1 MSFRIKFIGA
11 VGTVTGSCHLVHHI
25 KSDSYYLI
33 DCGLYQ
39 GERGMRGLNLSRGES
54 DFAGIPA
61 SRIKAV
67 FLTHAHMDHCGLI
80 PRLYRLG
87 FSGPV
92 ICTRLTANCA
102 LESLRDTVR
111 NVDSFDADLY
121 GMADVDAIRFKCPD
135 DDPSY
140 TLGRIQNVPG
150 DTDLSYSLN
159 RTGHLAG
166 CVAVSLASFHGDR
179 KSCTITFGADLGPQ
193 FESGDL
199 SASLIK
205 PYQYPSHFT
214 QFLVLESTYGGK
226 PNRDP
231 LSYDRRM
238 AVLSDVLG
246 RALSP
251 ARGKN
256 PVVVMP
262 AFTLGRTQDLVVDL
276 AYLITRTDFVSRIGG
291 RAPTVVVDSKLARYY
306 SNQFAAE
313 FRNPRVNDQTG
324 ERKMRLL
331 NDGHRIF
338 ADGAMIDRDALIR
351 QLFEGEGS
359 REVTM
364 RNAVGAPFKLHYDRM
379 TIGEGPV
386 VYISSSGMCTS
397 GPVMSR
403 LRDNLR
409 RPDAAV
415 VFTGYIQEGADAR
428 VLKDRAA
435 QGVSPTEVALQFD
448 SPPRLDGPR
457 MEDFDM
463 LPSDVRAALVDLS
476 SVYSGHADEARL
488 VDYALSINDS
498 GALARNYNPVTVF
511 LVHGDNRS
519 RGKLRLALEQAA
531 KRGSEGRPRRELKK
545 VVIPSPSSGWYNIE
559 ANDWEPVKDRN
570 PSWDECRRL
579 LSEAEEIQ
587 SRLSSLLQDA
597 VSSQAGHA
605 VDKALD
611 DAEIWRRRFQE
622 ILRERLGDND
632 GMAGAT
638 ASYLSDGMEL
648 DLALRPDLADAATAL
663 GIAGK
668 INRSLVMS
676 AFRARIKLV
685 HPDRH
690 PDADSAKRAEYLAS
704 AQALNAAYERII
716 GALEAPSD
724 SGQTP
729 T

>member
-25 KSDSYYLI
+25 KSDSYYLV

-54 DFAGIPA
+54 DLAGIPA

-102 LESLRDTVR
+102 IESLRNTVR
-111 NVDSFDADLY
+111 SVEDFDHDLF
-121 GMADVDAIRFKCPD
+121 GAQDIEAIRFMCPD
-135 DDPSY
+135 DDSNY
-140 TLGRIQNVPG
+140 TLGRIRNVPG
-150 DTDLSYSLN
+150 DTDLTYSFN

-166 CVAVSLASFHGDR
+166 CVAVSLASFHGDG
-179 KSCTITFGADLGPQ
+179 KGCTITFGADLGPQ
-193 FESGDL
+193 AEHGDL
-199 SASLIK
+199 SSSLIK

-214 QFLVLESTYGGK
+214 QYLVLESTYGGK
-226 PNRDP
+226 PNREP
-231 LSYDRRM
+231 LTYDRRM
-238 AVLSDVLG
+238 ATLSDVLG
-246 RALSP
+246 RALSTD
-251 ARGKN
+251 RGKN

-291 RAPTVVVDSKLARYY
+291 KAPTVVVDSTLARYY

-313 FRNPRVNDQTG
+313 FRNPRVNDRTG

-331 NDGHRIF
+331 NDSHRIF
-338 ADGAMIDRDALIR
+338 SDGALIDRDALLA
-351 QLFEGEGS
+351 QLFEGEGA
-359 REVTM
+359 REVSM
-364 RNAVGAPFKLHYDRM
+364 RNAVGSAFKLVYNRV
-379 TIGEGPV
+379 TVGEGPV
-386 VYISSSGMCTS
+386 IYISSSGMCTS

-409 RPDAAV
+409 RPDATI

-428 VLKDRAA
+428 CLKDRAA
-435 QGVSPTEVALQFD
+435 SGVSPTELAMQFD
-448 SPPRLDGPR
+448 DRPNLDGSR
-457 MEDFDM
+457 MEALDM
-463 LPSDVRAALVDLS
+463 FPSDVRAALVDLS
-476 SVYSGHADEARL
+476 SIYSGHADEARL
-488 VDYALSINDS
+488 VDYALSIND
-498 GALARNYNPVTVF
+498 GDGRTYNPVTVF

-519 RGKLRLALEQAA
+519 RGRLRLALERAH
-531 KRGSEGRPRRELKK
+531 KEGMGGRPMRKLEK
-545 VVIPSPSSGWYNIE
+545 VVIPTHSSGWYSI
-559 ANDWEPVKDRN
+559 ADNDWEPVAERH

-579 LSEAEEIQ
+579 LSEAEDIQ
-587 SRLSSLLQDA
+587 SRLANLLEDTNSDEPRPA
-597 VSSQAGHA
+597 VQS
-605 VDKALD
+605 ALD

-622 ILRERLGDND
+622 ILRERLGDAD
-632 GMAGAT
+632 GFAGAT
-638 ASYLSDGMEL
+638 ASYLSEGMEL
-648 DLALRPDLADAATAL
+648 DLALRPDLGDAAKTL
-663 GIAGK
+663 GLAGK
-668 INRSLVMS
+668 ISRTNVMA

-690 PDADSAKRAEYLAS
+690 PEADAGKRAELLAA
-704 AQALNAAYERII
+704 AQALNAAYARII
-716 GALEAPSD
+716 GAVEALVNGEQAS
-724 SGQTP
+724 T
-729 T
+729 